1 MQPKNRAFSLSLFS
15 VLPNLTQFN
24 THTHR
29 LVANIMANL
38 IAFMA
43 FLAFLDAVLAWIG
56 DMVDIPELSFK
67 VGTFLS

>member
-1 MQPKNRAFSLSLFS
+1 
-15 VLPNLTQFN
+15 
-24 THTHR
+24 
-29 LVANIMANL
+29 MANL

-67 VGTFLS
+67 VGTFLC